1 MQTLP
6 DVYSNQAVAERKNAA
21 GAKGSSASS
30 GSTANR
36 FDFLMGV
43 ADDSIEHKFSSM
55 LTSIKTQLGNFDS
68 GGAQGQDRFAQA
80 VDEIQTKAD
89 ELKDEQEEE
98 ERKKKEGLAAERRAQ
113 DHLDDLAADQLK
125 NHERQA
131 AQLQA
136 QSQELQAMHSM
147 QVSAERA
154 GGDGAAAAGAS
165 GAVRPS
171 DLLASAMARRSADSG
186 SMARTGAISAAAAAS
201 ASTSTSTGQGST
213 DLGANAQVGLE
224 QGGYGTD
231 ANTNSARAAR
241 AMLQV
246 DGVSSELNAGELE
259 TLNQSTE
266 RKGGSVNQSTER
278 KDGSVPASSSS
289 ASSLA
294 EAEGSADVDLDSSN
308 TQELKQRLDVLARE
322 THVSKLS
329 LQMANPATL
338 AAERRNAQTLANLPT
353 SNNQVAALTAAT
365 TTQQKVIS
373 GVITQSGP
381 SSSSEA
387 LTQGARSALALNH
400 GAASVEDTQRVAS
413 ATNVKVSEAK
423 SSSAQELTRLAHSTQ
438 QSTQSAHATS
448 AGTAATAGKA
458 NVAGINVSGAGV
470 SNAEIAAAKQAVVDS
485 HGASALPNRTPGQ
498 SQVVP
503 ELSQPQGADDVKAQV
518 QRTAARD
525 LSHGVDLAQ
534 AAKNSEHGASTAAQA
549 ALLRLAG
556 AQRSAGVTEPNPNL
570 ETLVLE
576 VKGNNL
582 DLNAA
587 NSVMLEAVKS
597 LKQGSAASAQN
608 SNAALAAVATATSA
622 AAANA
627 FGLGKAAA
635 QQSGRLNPL
644 TEGLYETYETSELYA
659 EMFGEDGADAVA
671 TLTGANVGKSD
682 ETQDEAGEAE
692 GSEVNLAQA
701 QQATAQSAATES
713 APQLP
718 PELTRFALSGNAEE
732 DAQALHERVMQM
744 AARNLK
750 QLSVELSPNSLGK
763 MRISIA
769 LSDDNN
775 AIAVSLQAANPH
787 TRELL
792 AQALPQLRDTLAKQN
807 VATDVNV
814 YDYTRDSAQ
823 TAVAVANATSAAAK
837 AKSAQVAA
845 AGASATSAMTKQASA
860 AAHGSA
866 GAAAGSA
873 TAAAGSATA
882 AARAPAT
889 QAQPAH
895 EAEFVHPATRYVL
908 PDITV
913 AQLSENAMRQRD
925 KLKVATIE
933 DEIAALEAKRA
944 ARSGAS
950 TEELLSSV
958 SAKELEDIARA
969 TLRDAGLDPDR
980 ASDLLSQM
988 APSAA
993 ADTADAAADAVPDGS
1008 LSAKDFGVERTTL
1021 TPMPEIRVDLNGR
1034 TQSAR
1039 AQMMAHSAEP
1049 QAPHAPHQSAASL
1062 LTQGETTTTTA
1073 AALVHSR
1080 AQAQAQGP
1088 AHSATSANR
1097 APRRLRN
1104 QARIQPQTLATSGIK
1119 RAAVNHHPVPGMTLR
1134 ARAAD
1139 AAALAASTS
1148 TVPVAQGKAALAQ
1161 MSRLEALTSQL
1172 EAAAAKA

>member
-6 DVYSNQAVAERKNAA
+6 DVYSNQAVTERKNAA

-125 NHERQA
+125 HHEQQA

-448 AGTAATAGKA
+448 AGTAATAGKT

-587 NSVMLEAVKS
+587 NSVMLEAVKA

-608 SNAALAAVATATSA
+608 SNAALAAVATATSAA

-682 ETQDEAGEAE
+682 EAQDEAGEAE

-718 PELTRFALSGNAEE
+718 PELTRFALSGNAQE

-845 AGASATSAMTKQASA
+845 VGANATGATTKQAAVAAHGSAGA

-873 TAAAGSATA
+873 TAAARAT
-882 AARAPAT
+882 AT

-993 ADTADAAADAVPDGS
+993 DTADAVPDGS

-1039 AQMMAHSAEP
+1039 AQMMAQSAEP

-1062 LTQGETTTTTA
+1062 LTQGETMTTTA

-1080 AQAQAQGP
+1080 SQAQAQGP

-1119 RAAVNHHPVPGMTLR
+1119 RAAVNHHSVPGMTLR

-1148 TVPVAQGKAALAQ
+1148 TVPVAQGKAAVAQ

>member
-165 GAVRPS
+165 GAIRPS

-186 SMARTGAISAAAAAS
+186 SSARTGAISAAAAAS

-259 TLNQSTE
+259 TLNQSSELNAGELETLNQSTE
-266 RKGGSVNQSTER
+266 RKGGSL
-278 KDGSVPASSSS
+278 PASSSS
-289 ASSLA
+289 SSSLA

-381 SSSSEA
+381 SSSSQA

-438 QSTQSAHATS
+438 QSAHATS
-448 AGTAATAGKA
+448 AGTAATAGKT

-470 SNAEIAAAKQAVVDS
+470 SNAEIAAAKKAVVDS

-682 ETQDEAGEAE
+682 EAQDEAGEAE

-701 QQATAQSAATES
+701 QQATAPSAATES

-718 PELTRFALSGNAEE
+718 PELTRFALSGNAQE

-845 AGASATSAMTKQASA
+845 AGASATSAMTKQAAA

-866 GAAAGSA
+866 G
-873 TAAAGSATA
+873 AAAGSATA

-993 ADTADAAADAVPDGS
+993 ADSADAAADAVPDGS

-1039 AQMMAHSAEP
+1039 AQMMAQSAEP

-1062 LTQGETTTTTA
+1062 LTQGETMTTTA

-1080 AQAQAQGP
+1080 AQAQAQAQGP

-1148 TVPVAQGKAALAQ
+1148 TVPVAQGQAAVAQ

>member
-98 ERKKKEGLAAERRAQ
+98 ERKKEEGLAAERRAQ

-266 RKGGSVNQSTER
+266 RKGGSV
-278 KDGSVPASSSS
+278 PASSSS
-289 ASSLA
+289 SSSLA

-438 QSTQSAHATS
+438 QSTQSVHATS
-448 AGTAATAGKA
+448 VRTAATAGKT

-498 SQVVP
+498 SQVIP

-823 TAVAVANATSAAAK
+823 TAVAVANATSAVAK
-837 AKSAQVAA
+837 AKSAQAA
-845 AGASATSAMTKQASA
+845 SAGATATVATTKQAASAAHGPASA
-860 AAHGSA
+860 AAT
-866 GAAAGSA
+866 A
-873 TAAAGSATA
+873 TVS
-882 AARAPAT
+882 ARASVTP
-889 QAQPAH
+889 QAQPSN

>member
-68 GGAQGQDRFAQA
+68 GGAQGQDRLAQA

-98 ERKKKEGLAAERRAQ
+98 ERKKEEGLAAERRAQ

-186 SMARTGAISAAAAAS
+186 SMARTGAVSATAAAS

-266 RKGGSVNQSTER
+266 RKGGSV
-278 KDGSVPASSSS
+278 PASSSSSS

-294 EAEGSADVDLDSSN
+294 AAEDSADVDLDSSN

-438 QSTQSAHATS
+438 QSTQSAHSAHATS
-448 AGTAATAGKA
+448 AGTAATAGKT

-671 TLTGANVGKSD
+671 TLTGANVGKS
-682 ETQDEAGEAE
+682 EAAQDEAGEAE

-845 AGASATSAMTKQASA
+845 AGASATGATTKQAAA

-866 GAAAGSA
+866 GAAAGTA
-873 TAAAGSATA
+873 TV

-889 QAQPAH
+889 PQAQSAH

-993 ADTADAAADAVPDGS
+993 ADTADAAADAVTDGS

-1062 LTQGETTTTTA
+1062 LTQGETMTTTA

-1148 TVPVAQGKAALAQ
+1148 TVPVAQGKAAVAQ

>member
-55 LTSIKTQLGNFDS
+55 LTSVKTQLGNFDS
-68 GGAQGQDRFAQA
+68 GGAQGQDRLAQA

-98 ERKKKEGLAAERRAQ
+98 ERKKEEGLAAERRAQ

-125 NHERQA
+125 HHERQA

-224 QGGYGTD
+224 QGGYGMD

-266 RKGGSVNQSTER
+266 RKGGSV
-278 KDGSVPASSSS
+278 PASSSS

-294 EAEGSADVDLDSSN
+294 EADGSADVDLDSSN

-438 QSTQSAHATS
+438 QSTHSAHATS
-448 AGTAATAGKA
+448 AGTAATAGKT
-458 NVAGINVSGAGV
+458 NVAGINVS
-470 SNAEIAAAKQAVVDS
+470 EIAAAKQAVVDS

-671 TLTGANVGKSD
+671 TLTGANVGKS
-682 ETQDEAGEAE
+682 EAAQDEAGEAE

-701 QQATAQSAATES
+701 QQATAPSAATES

-718 PELTRFALSGNAEE
+718 PELTRFALSGNAKE

-845 AGASATSAMTKQASA
+845 AGASATSAMTKQAAA
-860 AAHGSA
+860 AAH
-866 GAAAGSA
+866 GSA
-873 TAAAGSATA
+873 TAAAGSAT
-882 AARAPAT
+882 AT

-950 TEELLSSV
+950 SEELLSSV

-1049 QAPHAPHQSAASL
+1049 PAPHAPHQSAASL
-1062 LTQGETTTTTA
+1062 LTQGETMTTTA

-1148 TVPVAQGKAALAQ
+1148 TVPVAQGKAAVAQ

>member
-21 GAKGSSASS
+21 VAKGSSASS

-55 LTSIKTQLGNFDS
+55 LTSVKTQLGNFDS
-68 GGAQGQDRFAQA
+68 SGAQGQDRLAQA

-98 ERKKKEGLAAERRAQ
+98 ERKKEEGLAAERRAQ

-125 NHERQA
+125 HHERQA

-213 DLGANAQVGLE
+213 DLGANAQIGLE
-224 QGGYGTD
+224 QGGYGMD

-266 RKGGSVNQSTER
+266 RKGGSV
-278 KDGSVPASSSS
+278 PASSSS
-289 ASSLA
+289 ASSFA
-294 EAEGSADVDLDSSN
+294 EADGSADVDLDSSN

-438 QSTQSAHATS
+438 QSTQSAHSAHATS
-448 AGTAATAGKA
+448 AGTAATAGKT

-671 TLTGANVGKSD
+671 TLTGANVGKS
-682 ETQDEAGEAE
+682 EAAQDEAGEAE

-701 QQATAQSAATES
+701 QQATAPSAATES

-718 PELTRFALSGNAEE
+718 PELTRFALSGNAKE

-845 AGASATSAMTKQASA
+845 AGASATSAMTKQAAAATHGSA
-860 AAHGSA
+860 AAAH
-866 GAAAGSA
+866 GSA
-873 TAAAGSATA
+873 TAAAGSAT
-882 AARAPAT
+882 AT

-950 TEELLSSV
+950 SEELLSSV

-1049 QAPHAPHQSAASL
+1049 PAPHAPHQSAASL
-1062 LTQGETTTTTA
+1062 LTQGETMTTTA

-1148 TVPVAQGKAALAQ
+1148 TVPVVQGKAAVAQ